1 MGLLPLHFRFGSNN
15 HLRRLAEQI
24 AQHSLGDVLRRTSGL
39 TRDMSSAEARG
50 YIRARA
56 ARVVNREIMLTCR
69 NNRRLRR
76 FDASQL
82 ATMTTEILVD
92 MILRENR
99 SLRRTLAA

>member
-1 MGLLPLHFRFGSNN
+1 MGLLPLNFRFGSSN
-15 HLRRLAEQI
+15 HLRRVAEQI
-24 AQHSLGDVLRRTSGL
+24 AEHSLGDVIRRTSGL

-56 ARVVNREIMLTCR
+56 ARVVNREVMLACR

-76 FDASQL
+76 IDVSQL
-82 ATMTTEILVD
+82 AALTTEILVD
-92 MILRENR
+92 AVLRDSR